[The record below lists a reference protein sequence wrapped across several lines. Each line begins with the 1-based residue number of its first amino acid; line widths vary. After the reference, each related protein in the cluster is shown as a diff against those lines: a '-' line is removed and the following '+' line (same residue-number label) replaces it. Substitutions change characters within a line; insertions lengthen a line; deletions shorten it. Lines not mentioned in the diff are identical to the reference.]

1 MKKYLGWIIALAL
14 VIALGVSAYL
24 TFPRWGP
31 LLPSGVFWLQEVLR
45 SQDLGRL
52 TTALVMTVVALGE
65 LIMALILRRRSASF
79 EIELAALAQ
88 VHDKDLELAR
98 REHALLVKENSRL
111 QTQLRLRNE
120 MVRQEL
126 PGIGLVTI
134 YRTLEILA
142 ELGLICEVHTGG
154 NCRSYLMRR
163 PSEHHHHLICSD
175 CGTVVDFTDCDLSR
189 LEQRLHRETGFK
201 IENHLLEFAGQCQNC
216 QRAQSWQ

>member
-1 MKKYLGWIIALAL
+1 MNNLAIVVIENYFHLPIKMRFTGKKIA
-14 VIALGVSAYL
+14 
-24 TFPRWGP
+24 T
-31 LLPSGVFWLQEVLR
+31 
-45 SQDLGRL
+45 
-52 TTALVMTVVALGE
+52 
-65 LIMALILRRRSASF
+65 ILRQHGYKLTPQRRRVLNVIGRS
-79 EIELAALAQ
+79 
-88 VHDKDLELAR
+88 
-98 REHALLVKENSRL
+98 REHLTPAAIY
-111 QTQLRLRNE
+111 E